1 MTTGIRIRTGYMYKE
16 PKQLRTQ
23 QPRSKNGHATSFLE
37 KDSLSCSAGTTRTR
51 TASFRD
57 SGQALALGN
66 LSYPSRSDDRL
77 EVDMNVNFPDYV

>member
-1 MTTGIRIRTGYMYKE
+1 MAA
-16 PKQLRTQ
+16 
-23 QPRSKNGHATSFLE
+23 S
-37 KDSLSCSAGTTRTR
+37 

-57 SGQALALGN
+57 SGQALTLGN

>member
-1 MTTGIRIRTGYMYKE
+1 MNVAA
-16 PKQLRTQ
+16 
-23 QPRSKNGHATSFLE
+23 S
-37 KDSLSCSAGTTRTR
+37 

-57 SGQALALGN
+57 SGQAVALGN